1 MRSKEGDVNTFNTFN
16 DLQLPQAL
24 TKSLGKMN
32 FLAPTP
38 IQQRSI
44 PFALEGKDIL
54 GTAQTGTGKTGAF
67 GIPLLTNLYSEPTKQ
82 ALILCPTREL
92 AAQINQVLRQMGK
105 GLGMYGSL
113 VVGGES
119 FRRQR
124 DELERGADYI
134 VATPGRLNDHLQEG
148 TVDLS
153 GVNFLVL
160 DEVDRMLDM
169 GFAPQIKEIMKHVS
183 KERQTLL
190 FSATLPNEI
199 QGLAQ
204 QLLKNPVR
212 VAIDTEIKPSAQ
224 VEQKTIEV
232 SMDGKNGLILKELEE
247 RQGKVLIFA
256 RTQIRT
262 DRLATLLYR
271 EGHKVV
277 RLHGGCTQWQRKD
290 ALDKFRRG
298 SHPIMVATD
307 LAGRGIDVTD
317 IEHVINFDLPETHED
332 YIHRIGRTG
341 RFGRTGNALS
351 FVTPVDTDAERI
363 ITGVKPK
370 PKFAFRGGRRF
381 GGRGRGPSRR
391 F

>member
-1 MRSKEGDVNTFNTFN
+1 VRSKEGDVNTFNTFN